1 MEKSKFPFH
10 PVPPE
15 RQQVPPVFFPG
26 RPIPGMAQAPPGYCG
41 AAGARAPGG
50 GAPQAAAQGTGP
62 GCADQNPSPP
72 GNADPSGCA
81 KGAAAAAAVQQER
94 NQPSGQGRQESAE
107 GCAACTKEEP
117 RRRYAAEGPYPP
129 AVCTQKNIR
138 YAQLLRMDF
147 ASPQSELTATMQYV
161 YQTWA
166 AEPHSAEL
174 SQIFSGIGKTEMHH
188 LHLLGKMI
196 LSLGGT
202 PSYTYWNGG
211 RNFVWTGAAVRYQN
225 DPVEMLR
232 ADIAAERNA
241 IAGYE
246 RRIAAIGDPAVT
258 DLLQRIILDEKVHI
272 QILEDALQQYG
283 KKS

>member
-15 RQQVPPVFFPG
+15 RQQ
-26 RPIPGMAQAPPGYCG
+26 APPGYCG
-41 AAGARAPGG
+41 AAGARTPGG

-62 GCADQNPSPP
+62 GCADQNPSLP
-72 GNADPSGCA
+72 GNADPSSCA
-81 KGAAAAAAVQQER
+81 KGAAAAAAQQER

-117 RRRYAAEGPYPP
+117 RRRYAAEGSYPP
-129 AVCTQKNIR
+129 SVCTQKNIR

-202 PSYTYWNGG
+202 LSYTYWNGG